1 MVQIGCIYRGSPL
14 SMISLSTIPGIVQ
27 IPRYSTIFLQ
37 NTKKSGENSG
47 ESVEKSHQNSSP
59 STSGPKILQIINCR
73 FSIINQMCKSFDSIN
88 DEYYLGC

>member
-1 MVQIGCIYRGSPL
+1 MYRGSPL
-14 SMISLSTIPGIVQ
+14 STNSLSTIPGIVR